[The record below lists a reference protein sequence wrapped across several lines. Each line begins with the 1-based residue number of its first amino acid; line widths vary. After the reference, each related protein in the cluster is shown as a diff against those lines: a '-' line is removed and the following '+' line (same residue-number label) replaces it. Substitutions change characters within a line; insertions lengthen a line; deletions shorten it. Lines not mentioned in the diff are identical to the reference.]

1 MQPDDR
7 PEDAATEWLS
17 PALYRQLCDA
27 VDAALFAPP
36 DARDALLAARLG
48 SDQRLLAEARALLA
62 SHEASPRTF
71 ISPAPNAGGD
81 ETFVGR
87 PDSATMIRR
96 DSATVIVPGSGTR
109 RAYQPGPPA
118 DSEGTQQIRAL
129 SDATPV
135 PGSAGSGFG
144 SDAGSGSGSGT
155 VTLRAPQPPE
165 PSPTAD
171 TAPRIPVHHDAP
183 AAPVIPAARPA
194 WGPPVPINLAPPSM
208 PASPPPMPAAPAP
221 APLPPPV
228 SKPVQ
233 AAPPPAV
240 SPQPAPTP
248 AAVAA
253 PAPTPVRSIDVGAPI
268 PTRRSGGSASG
279 ILGFAVAGLLL
290 LVAAGALWMWRQ
302 ANVARQDAEARLAK
316 AEKRFTEVRQLGQR
330 LAEVDRL
337 LAVST
342 DPGAQ
347 AARAVLLRTWMQY
360 LTDLQRAS
368 GSTERELL
376 IEVAKGYRQLAA
388 SLGGIS
394 GRTLGDRAGATR
406 TLQIAENLWSYLN
419 RNSAQ
424 PDAAIRQ
431 ELIATHVDLGDLYSV
446 AKDAGKA
453 SAQYQKALEGAGT
466 LSAAGVGAADVKRI
480 TDMVRQRIQAGPPL
494 AAPPVVDAA
503 PISAPEQ
510 P

>member
-1 MQPDDR
+1 MSQQDDR
-7 PEDAATEWLS
+7 PDDAATEWLS

-62 SHEASPRTF
+62 SHESSPRTF

-96 DSATVIVPGSGTR
+96 ESATVIVPGSGAR
-109 RAYQPGPPA
+109 PAYRPDPV
-118 DSEGTQQIRAL
+118 DSDGTQQMRAL
-129 SDATPV
+129 SDPAAA
-135 PGSAGSGFG
+135 PGST
-144 SDAGSGSGSGT
+144 SGT
-155 VTLRAPQPPE
+155 VTLRTPVPPE

-171 TAPRIPVHHDAP
+171 TSPRVPIAHDAP
-183 AAPVIPAARPA
+183 VSSGTRPA
-194 WGPPVPINLAPPSM
+194 WGPAVPINMAPPPM
-208 PASPPPMPAAPAP
+208 PVAPPPMPAAPPPPP
-221 APLPPPV
+221 APPPI

-233 AAPPPAV
+233 AAPAPPPVA
-240 SPQPAPTP
+240 PQPPP
-248 AAVAA
+248 A
-253 PAPTPVRSIDVGAPI
+253 PAPPAPAQPAAASVRSSDVGAPI
-268 PTRRSGGSASG
+268 PSRRSGGSGAAM
-279 ILGFAVAGLLL
+279 LGFAVAGLLFI
-290 LVAAGALWMWRQ
+290 VAGGALWMWRQ
-302 ANVARQDAEARLAK
+302 ASIAQQDAEARTAK
-316 AEKRFTEVRQLGQR
+316 AEKRFAEVRQLGQR
-330 LAEVDRL
+330 LAEVDHL

-342 DPGAQ
+342 DSGAQ

-376 IEVAKGYRQLAA
+376 IDVAKGYRQLAA

-394 GRTLGDRAGATR
+394 GRTLNDRAGATR
-406 TLQIAENLWSYLN
+406 TLQIAENLWSYLD

-424 PDAAIRQ
+424 PDAAVRQ
-431 ELIATHVDLGDLYSV
+431 ELLATHVDLGDLYSV

-453 SAQYQKALEGAGT
+453 SAQYQKALEVAGK
-466 LSAAGVGAADVKRI
+466 LSAAGVSQADSKRL
-480 TDMVRQRIQAGPPL
+480 TDLVRQRIQSGPPV
-494 AAPPVVDAA
+494 AAVPPVVDAA
-503 PISAPEQ
+503 PISASEEP
-510 P
+510 